1 MRSTGVDLIKQIGK
15 KIISGDFNLTTVSFP
30 IKVMIP
36 LTILQTIAKGY
47 FQFPVYLNLASQTPD
62 PLERFK
68 YVVVATISCFHKSSH
83 FLKPMNPVLGETY
96 EMLWEDGSKI
106 FLEQTFHHPPISH
119 FYMIGPKNNY
129 KYYGFCNF
137 GAGAGFNSV
146 KVNNKGKRYIEFPDG
161 GKIQFTFCN
170 EVYNNSFFG
179 TIRQESIGE
188 INFKDL
194 VHGFELTIKLGNVK
208 KKYFRILTKAF

>member
-15 KIISGDFNLTTVSFP
+15 KIISGDLNLTTVSFP

-36 LTILQTIAKGY
+36 LTILQTMAKGY
-47 FQFPVYLNLASQTPD
+47 FQFPIYMNLASMTPD

-68 YVVVATISCFHKSSH
+68 YAVVSTMACFHKSSH

-106 FLEQTFHHPPISH
+106 YLEQSSHHPPISH

-129 KYYGFCNF
+129 KYHGHCNF

-146 KVNNKGKRYIEFPDG
+146 KVNNKGKRMIEFPDG
-161 GKIQFTFCN
+161 GKIHFTFCN
-170 EVYNNSFFG
+170 EIYNNSFFG
-179 TIRQESIGE
+179 TIRQESIGD
-188 INFKDL
+188 IVFKDL
-194 VHGFELTIKLGNVK
+194 VHGFELVIKLGNVK
-208 KKYFRILTKAF
+208 KK